1 MGAGGVVSN
10 SGLTV
15 LVTNLILNGRSGTE
29 IAARNLAL
37 ALRDLGHR
45 PIVYS
50 PRLGPIAEELR
61 SSAICVVDNLH
72 ESLPPID
79 VIHGH
84 HLPATVTAIAR
95 CPDTPA
101 IFVCHDFVAWHDSPP
116 HFPAI
121 RRYVA
126 VDETVASRLRAE
138 GADPARI
145 SVILNQPDLA
155 RFAPGRE
162 LSPRPRRALAFAKN
176 HGHLEAIR
184 RACGER
190 DIDLDIAGSAVGRIL
205 DAPEQALEGVDLVF
219 TSALSAL
226 EAMACGRGVIVCDG
240 RGLAGWVSPARYDEW
255 RPLNF
260 GLATLRAPVTV
271 ESVLGEI
278 DRYSVEDAGLVADRV
293 RSEGGVNAQAR
304 QYSAVYAAALA
315 DDTWRENIASSRA
328 TLARYVEGWS
338 PPGSH
343 LRAWLEERAHLLSEL
358 GAGLIAGR
366 AVADVDYA
374 FGQPGSD
381 RHIQP
386 MSGLSRFDGASRWTD
401 GASALFVLRAPA
413 AGSWLLRLRLV
424 PFLHPL
430 HRSQRVG
437 LEVNGLTLVERTF
450 EGDEP
455 GDPVAVFA
463 TIPADRVPDDGL
475 LWIRLTL
482 PDAVGPAALG
492 INEDSRKLAV
502 SLIDLRVTAA

>member
-1 MGAGGVVSN
+1 M
-10 SGLTV
+10 
-15 LVTNLILNGRSGTE
+15 
-29 IAARNLAL
+29 
-37 ALRDLGHR
+37 
-45 PIVYS
+45 YS
-50 PRLGPIAEELR
+50 PRLGSIAEELR
-61 SSAICVVDNLH
+61 LSAICVVDNLH

-84 HLPATVTAIAR
+84 HLPATVTAMAR

-101 IFVCHDFVAWHDSPP
+101 TFVCHDFVAWYDSPP
-116 HFPAI
+116 LFPAV

-145 SVILNQPDLA
+145 SVVLNQPDSRAVRSGLGIVTQA
-155 RFAPGRE
+155 ATRIGLCEESRP
-162 LSPRPRRALAFAKN
+162 PRRD
-176 HGHLEAIR
+176 R

-205 DAPEQALEGVDLVF
+205 DAPEQALESVDLVF

-226 EAMACGRGVIVCDG
+226 EAMACGRGVIICDG

-271 ESVLGEI
+271 EGVLGEI
-278 DRYSVEDAGLVADRV
+278 DRYSVEDAGLVADRL
-293 RSEGGVNAQAR
+293 RSEGGVGAQAR
-304 QYSAVYAAALA
+304 QYLLIYAAALA
-315 DDTWRENIASSRA
+315 DDTWREDIASSRA
-328 TLARYVEGWS
+328 TLARYVGEWS
-338 PPGSH
+338 PPGSPP
-343 LRAWLEERAHLLSEL
+343 RAWLEERAHLLGEL

-374 FGQPGSD
+374 FSQPAND
-381 RHIQP
+381 RHVQP
-386 MSGLSRFDGASRWTD
+386 MSGISPFDGASRWTD

-430 HRSQRVG
+430 HRSSAGWARG
-437 LEVNGLTLVERTF
+437 EWPHAGGTN
-450 EGDEP
+450 
-455 GDPVAVFA
+455 
-463 TIPADRVPDDGL
+463 
-475 LWIRLTL
+475 
-482 PDAVGPAALG
+482 
-492 INEDSRKLAV
+492 
-502 SLIDLRVTAA
+502 LRRR